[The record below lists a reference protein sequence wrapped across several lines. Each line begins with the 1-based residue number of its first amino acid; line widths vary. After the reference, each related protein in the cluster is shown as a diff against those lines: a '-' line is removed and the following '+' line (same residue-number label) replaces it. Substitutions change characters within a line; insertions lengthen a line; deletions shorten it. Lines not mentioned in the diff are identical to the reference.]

1 MNAPQGIIT
10 PYSVIREHIASKCEL
25 LKGHPDT
32 VDGHLNHEQAV
43 TNDYL
48 GRVLYELLQNAVDRA
63 EKHIWI
69 NVDRSRK
76 SLIVANDG
84 ESFGYVKREG
94 EPRSDFAALCAID
107 TSNKAMGK
115 SIGNKGVG
123 FKSVWSI
130 GNSVQIRT
138 RSAAIG
144 AWGFRL
150 RWPFNAD
157 HLSNWNDQTLA
168 TDIEQSLKAAKLE
181 QKHRGCAPS
190 FYFPEYIESPS
201 WTHPDAVT
209 AIELENLNEDALD
222 ILEGLVDELV
232 SRPLIFVS
240 DIRIGVELTLSVQST
255 HLEQNLS
262 KPLFIESSRW
272 LRLDVDVAAKE
283 TELASALNKLGVEF
297 GRSPR
302 LTLAFPIDAAAQ
314 AASAGLVHSY
324 LPTNQATGSFI
335 ELHGDFYLEESRKSV
350 DFRDI
355 HYNALLL
362 DLAADALLKALLI
375 NDQGLAHCSLALDF
389 LKVNS
394 LIGCRL
400 LMLLKGDGERLSCI
414 VAHILQGPYEKTDVW
429 YQNFYNVLG
438 LYKPEKTEHM
448 WDAHYQNTIKP
459 FLSPFISKQL
469 KLIPSQLE
477 SRSDDVVV
485 VTEALPWPKIERSG
499 KFKGKVF
506 SRKGKQALEN
516 ISVPGVIVTDWT
528 PPLGEPSLGKLLKT
542 LDLFSDYDRLQVL
555 RSIQQAQ
562 LNESDSE
569 KKGELLQVA
578 QSVYA
583 PEQPRTTTHW
593 LYVDAVNR
601 FPSQLLYLPTQTGDW
616 QQAYKIVV
624 ESCMGEYRG
633 LIDSSHFSFLD
644 EEKCCHL
651 LGENWLSTVL
661 YWGCWSGIPLRKF
674 RNENVQS
681 NSRWQA
687 SFDQKAVDLIDE
699 NIVRKSWKV
708 WSQDGSKQ
716 QLTELY
722 QQLQNVPFMLTHSRK
737 KVRPANVFLTNST
750 SHVAGYHTALSPLGY
765 DPSNHLGINTIE
777 QTDDIAKL
785 VRLTQRIF
793 PANTSS
799 AAIASAPLS
808 IYRNVIKRINRCL
821 TSELSDAVIENLQKI
836 PIPYEVGKG
845 ARGLLSS
852 SDDRAWYI
860 PGQLRSS
867 KSRFL
872 SAEHKVWLNTG
883 DVATL
888 SKRLVRIKHL
898 TSQPRAIRAE
908 SKFDGTLLQKL
919 KSEYLPKFLALV
931 NYSDMAGIGN
941 IEEVELEKRWN
952 TVEVLRTEQAILE
965 EETVDSSGQPVILKT
980 DIQLQG
986 WLWRPYYNQA
996 PDRLKLYVLS
1006 DRDVGDSNDALC
1018 RWFAEEVFRQRD
1030 LTSRFQQLLNK
1041 PESIDLGEP
1050 LIQDAKGLI
1059 DSWLSFDVEQS
1070 LLEYL
1075 ESFVGESF
1083 AGRHWRDVSTY
1094 VENHIDYAA
1103 LLSDAPDQVIPALKL
1118 LNPAPY
1124 NVERLDSFLQSHTQH
1139 LATMPENKKR
1149 TLSEWL
1155 QLFSADPAKTLFY
1168 FEPRSWLLAQLEL
1181 SALEFDKLKNS
1192 VNFQLTE
1199 LKKDT
1204 GAIQLGD
1211 VNAVATVTSIL
1222 KATQAAA
1229 ETATVVV
1236 ATKTD
1241 IERANIQ
1248 QRNSQ
1253 AGKNVEAQLA
1263 LGRAQSVNT
1272 LGIDD
1277 KSRFRL
1283 LLQQEYQR
1291 LGLNTRPDIH
1301 PYLAMSAEQHTELT
1315 WSKLMHFGDI
1325 GDGSGYDVL
1334 DFDTEN
1340 KRLMMIEVKSSR
1352 STPAEINLSEPERR
1366 QVLKYRSTGFKQ
1378 EYPNHQWQLL
1388 LAIKTGELK
1397 DVSEIVGDLLQEHAV
1412 LLPVNSNI
1420 KAQSWLISGFGF

>member
-1 MNAPQGIIT
+1 MNTQEGIIT

-69 NVDRSRK
+69 NVDRSKK

-84 ESFGYVKREG
+84 ESFGYVKRAG

-130 GNSVQIRT
+130 GNSVQILT
-138 RSAAIG
+138 RCASTG

-240 DIRIGVELTLSVQST
+240 DIRMGVELTLSVQST
-255 HLEQNLS
+255 HLEKNLS

-283 TELASALNKLGVEF
+283 TELASALKKLGVEL

-314 AASAGLVHSY
+314 AASTGLVHSY

-362 DLAADALLKALLI
+362 DLAADALLKALLT

-394 LIGCRL
+394 LIGRRL
-400 LMLLKGDGERLSCI
+400 LKLLKGDGERLSCI
-414 VAHILQGPYEKTDVW
+414 VAHILQGSYEKTDVW
-429 YQNFYNVLG
+429 YQNLYNVLG
-438 LYKPEKTEHM
+438 QYKPEKTEHM

-459 FLSPFISKQL
+459 FLYPFISKQL

-485 VTEALPWPKIERSG
+485 TEALPWPKIERSG

-506 SRKGKQALEN
+506 LRKGKQALEN
-516 ISVPGVIVTDWT
+516 ISVPGVIVTDWA

-542 LDLFSDYDRLQVL
+542 LDLFSDYDRIQVL

-569 KKGELLQVA
+569 KKGKLLRVA

-583 PEQPRTTTHW
+583 SDKPCLSTYWQ
-593 LYVDAVNR
+593 YVDSDTR

-674 RNENVQS
+674 KSGNVQS
-681 NSRWQA
+681 KSRWQA
-687 SFDQKAVDLIDE
+687 SFDQQAVDLMDE
-699 NIVRKSWKV
+699 NIVRQSWKV

-722 QQLQNVPFMLTHSRK
+722 QQLKGVPFMRSHNRK
-737 KVRPANVFLTNST
+737 KVRPSNVFLTNST
-750 SHVAGYHTALSPLGY
+750 SHVAGYYTVLSPLGY
-765 DPSNHLGINTIE
+765 DPSNHLDINTIE
-777 QTDDIAKL
+777 QTNDIGKL

-821 TSELSDAVIENLQKI
+821 PSELSDAVIKNLQEI
-836 PIPYEVGKG
+836 PVPYEVGKG
-845 ARGLLSS
+845 TRGLLSS
-852 SDDRAWYI
+852 NDDRVWYI

-888 SKRLVRIKHL
+888 AKRLVRIKHL
-898 TSQPRAIRAE
+898 TSQPRAIKAE

-965 EETVDSSGQPVILKT
+965 EETVGSSGQPVILKT

-1030 LTSRFQQLLNK
+1030 LTSRFQQLLNN
-1041 PESIDLGEP
+1041 PESIDLGEA

-1059 DSWLSFDVEQS
+1059 DSWLSSDVEQS

-1083 AGRHWRDVSTY
+1083 EGRHWRDVSTY
-1094 VENHIDYAA
+1094 VENQIDYAA

-1139 LATMPENKKR
+1139 LAAMPENKKR
-1149 TLSEWL
+1149 TLSQWL
-1155 QLFSADPAKTLFY
+1155 QLFNGDPAKTLFY

-1181 SALEFDKLKNS
+1181 SALEFDKLRNT

-1241 IERANIQ
+1241 VERANIQ

-1277 KSRFRL
+1277 KSSFRL

-1315 WSKLMHFGDI
+1315 WSKLMHFGNI

-1366 QVLKYRSTGFKQ
+1366 QALKYRSTGFKQ

-1388 LAIKTGELK
+1388 LAITTGELK